1 MNILVT
7 CHRPPGAPKSV
18 KNPLGAPHNNVF
30 FVNKNLTRK
39 NLKKANNTT
48 NTHVIFYL
56 DVEPGVPENTPNFF
70 SSWSSVPDGTLD
82 IIWAH
87 NCPVLEP
94 FTTYEIPLW
103 SLGDGRRF
111 TEHAGDTTISMWSD
125 LLKNGERIL
134 KEGGHIIIPLPSG
147 EDNVKGNLEVA
158 LIVRIL
164 NLEIFPDY
172 LYSVDVIIPF
182 SKKHKTYLNNL
193 FIAGKDDMNHN
204 IKKYKLLVITKEKLE
219 EENE

>member
-18 KNPLGAPHNNVF
+18 NNPLGAQHSNVF
-30 FVNKNLTRK
+30 LVNKNLTRK
-39 NLKKANNTT
+39 NFKKGNNAKNT
-48 NTHVIFYL
+48 NVVFYL

-70 SSWSSVPDGTLD
+70 SSWSSVPDNSLD

-87 NCPVLEP
+87 YCPALEP

-103 SLGDGRRF
+103 SLSDGRRF
-111 TEHAGDTTISMWSD
+111 TWHAGKPTISIWSD

-134 KEGGHIIIPLPSG
+134 KEGGHIIIPLPLG
-147 EDNVKGNLEVA
+147 ESNVKGNLELA

-172 LYSVDVIIPF
+172 LYSVNIIIPF
-182 SKKHKTYLNNL
+182 SKKHKSYLNNL
-193 FIAGKDDMNHN
+193 FIADKDDMNHN
-204 IKKYKLLVITKEKLE
+204 IKKYKLLVITKEKPE

>member
-7 CHRPPGAPKSV
+7 CHRPPGAPKSI

-30 FVNKNLTRK
+30 VINKNLTRK
-39 NLKKANNTT
+39 NLKTPNT
-48 NTHVIFYL
+48 NTIFYL
-56 DVEPGVPENTPNFF
+56 DVEPGVPENTPNFY

-94 FTTYEIPLW
+94 FVTYEIPLW
-103 SLGDGRRF
+103 SLGDGQRF
-111 TEHAGDTTISMWSD
+111 TEHAGSLTMRMWSD

-134 KEGGHIIIPLPSG
+134 KEGGHIIIPLPPG
-147 EDNVKGNLEVA
+147 EDNVKGNLELA
-158 LIVRIL
+158 LIIRIL
-164 NLEIFPDY
+164 NLEINPEY
-172 LYSVDVIIPF
+172 LYSVDVILPF
-182 SKKHKTYLNNL
+182 SKKHTSYLNNL
-193 FIAGKDDMNHN
+193 FIVDNDDTNSN
-204 IKKYKLLVITKEKLE
+204 IRKYKLLVITKTTPE

>member
-1 MNILVT
+1 MY
-7 CHRPPGAPKSV
+7 
-18 KNPLGAPHNNVF
+18 

-39 NLKKANNTT
+39 NLKKGNSAT
-48 NTHVIFYL
+48 NTNEIFYL

-70 SSWSSVPDGTLD
+70 SSWSAVPDGSLD

-94 FTTYEIPLW
+94 LVTYEIPLW
-103 SLGDGRRF
+103 SLGDGLRF
-111 TEHAGDTTISMWSD
+111 TEHAGRTTISMWSD

-134 KEGGHIIIPLPSG
+134 KEGGHIIIPLPPG
-147 EDNVKGNLEVA
+147 ENNVKGNLELA
-158 LIVRIL
+158 LIIRIL

-172 LYSVDVIIPF
+172 LYSVDVMIPF

-193 FIAGKDDMNHN
+193 LIVDNDDMNSN
-204 IKKYKLLVITKEKLE
+204 IRKYKLLVITKNKPE